1 MSYTSYDTQDRKHRS
16 DRHRDRESRRDR
28 PTYREEE
35 IVEARTG
42 PRQSHEMDLV
52 RRRDDSV
59 EEVEREFPPGG
70 SAYVQRRSTRRARSD
85 GRGRYDD
92 DDYYDDRRR
101 SKRYDDKKSMSA
113 TLIPQ
118 SGADMF
124 QVVDEGTTPPARAQR
139 APRGIVAAS
148 H

>member
-16 DRHRDRESRRDR
+16 DRHRDRDSRRDR

-42 PRQSHEMDLV
+42 PRQPHQMDLV

-59 EEVEREFPPGG
+59 EEVERDFPPGDG
-70 SAYVQRRSTRRARSD
+70 YAQRRSTRRARSD

-92 DDYYDDRRR
+92 DDYLDDRRR
-101 SKRYDDKKSMSA
+101 SKRYDDKRGVDVSSI
-113 TLIPQ
+113 LPN
-118 SGADMF
+118 GADMF
-124 QVVDEGTTPPARAQR
+124 QVIDVGTTRPARAQR
-139 APRGIVAAS
+139 VPRGIVAAS